1 MKKVIIDGKN
11 FNNEDEFY
19 SEIDKL
25 ITRNLN
31 WKTGH
36 NLDAFADLL
45 CGGFGFHEYGEQLFI
60 TWINASKSKIDLG
73 YDATIEHWENIL
85 KRCHPLNIE
94 HVESLIKDARN
105 HAGQTLFDIIVSIIL
120 DSDDTGHFCTLEII
134 D

>member
-1 MKKVIIDGKN
+1 MPSLICFV
-11 FNNEDEFY
+11 EDLVFTNTESSFV
-19 SEIDKL
+19 L
-25 ITRNLN
+25 RGLM
-31 WKTGH
+31 
-36 NLDAFADLL
+36 LL
-45 CGGFGFHEYGEQLFI
+45 
-60 TWINASKSKIDLG
+60 KDLG